1 MEQYGV
7 SARVVRSLREKNAE
21 KSEDEKSPGD
31 DNAQLKT
38 KEKLACDSKN
48 LMDAT
53 AGNDNAKDLRKSLQ
67 VIEEN
72 TKGGFPLTS
81 SGRDSV
87 AEGATGENRKRES
100 SISLGI
106 FTC

>member
-1 MEQYGV
+1 M
-7 SARVVRSLREKNAE
+7 RKN
-21 KSEDEKSPGD
+21 SEDEKSPGD
-31 DNAQLKT
+31 DNALLET
-38 KEKLACDSKN
+38 KEKLACDSNN

-67 VIEEN
+67 VMEEN
-72 TKGGFPLTS
+72 TNGGFPLTS
-81 SGRDSV
+81 SGRNSF
-87 AEGATGENRKRES
+87 AEGTTGENRKRES